1 MVFHSILHPVEDD
14 LILIWF
20 PFSRMLILSNNSKNY
35 FQRNKPSPTNAG
47 IPCTQKIFLLAVK
60 AP

>member
-1 MVFHSILHPVEDD
+1 MVFHSILYPGDDD
-14 LILIWF
+14 LIWIWF

-35 FQRNKPSPTNAG
+35 FQSNKPSPINAG
-47 IPCTQKIFLLAVK
+47 NACTKKIFFLAVK